1 MTNSTKGLLNI
12 GRKRA
17 LITARKQYSAEARK
31 WLNTAASAR
40 AASALGVGPNE
51 A

>member
-17 LITARKQYSAEARK
+17 LIIARKQYSKEAQK
-31 WLNTAASAR
+31 WLQTAASAR
-40 AASALGVGPNE
+40 AATALGVNINE
-51 A
+51 G